1 MMSIAHSQR
10 RARGL
15 LERGFSL
22 LLAVLFLMTSTAH
35 AQSAVFKDEELDQML
50 APIALYP
57 DALLSQILMASTY
70 PLDVKDAAAWSK
82 ARPDLKGDAA
92 VKQVQGQPW
101 EPSVQSLVAFPQV
114 LSMMGD
120 HPADVQRLGDAFLA
134 DPGRVMDRVQYLRRK
149 AQEAGS
155 LKSTEQQT
163 VTVKTEA
170 SKQVIV
176 VEPAKPDVIYVPV
189 YQPTVVYGTWAYP
202 SYPPVYWP
210 PPPYYYPPTGGAFVA
225 GMIWGAAIVGIS
237 NSCWGGFNWGYGN
250 VNINVNRY
258 NNVNINRQI
267 SNTNNT
273 FVHNPERRGN
283 VPYADNRSREQFGAR
298 GSDGVADRQAYRG
311 RDAGDGRDADRAR
324 ANDVMQSRGVDTG
337 RAAGGA
343 AGANRA
349 GGAVADR
356 AGGVADRAPVADRAG
371 GASDRAAAAGGRGD
385 FPGSVGDRSAG
396 GNAMSG
402 IRNPDAARADA
413 ARGQASRASMGQASA
428 APAARP
434 QAAPAGGRGGMGGGG
449 MGGGHGGG
457 GMGGGHGGRGR

>member
-371 GASDRAAAAGGRGD
+371 GASDRAAAAGARGD

-413 ARGQASRASMGQASA
+413 ARGQASRTSMSQASA

-449 MGGGHGGG
+449 MAGGHGGG